1 VRDELRACANTE
13 HIIRPGRHHAR
24 TDLGNESDATDIV
37 SAHGEERIAQVREL
51 TGGHGT
57 HVVLEA
63 VGTMPAYS
71 CRPGAPANTPD
82 MPDKIT

>member
-24 TDLGNESDATDIV
+24 TDLGHESDATDIV
-37 SAHGEERIAQVREL
+37 SARGEEAIAQAREL

-57 HVVLEA
+57 HMFPEA
-63 VGTMPAYS
+63 VGTMPALQLPRTRS
-71 CRPGAPANTPD
+71 TGQHA
-82 MPDKIT
+82 